1 MKILF
6 ATEYYRPFT
15 PGGTSWSLEL
25 LAREL
30 GRRGHRVVVVTPS
43 YGAPPR
49 EIVDGVAVVRFPF
62 WRRLSPGPSLAPARD
77 HVNPLFHALMAR
89 GHGVANPGDH
99 VGNRIGHKSPRRRAT
114 SCS

>member
-43 YGAPPR
+43 YGAPAH
-49 EIVDGVAVVRFPF
+49 EISRVPPSARPEHGSS
-62 WRRLSPGPSLAPARD
+62 RR
-77 HVNPLFHALMAR
+77 
-89 GHGVANPGDH
+89 
-99 VGNRIGHKSPRRRAT
+99 
-114 SCS
+114 